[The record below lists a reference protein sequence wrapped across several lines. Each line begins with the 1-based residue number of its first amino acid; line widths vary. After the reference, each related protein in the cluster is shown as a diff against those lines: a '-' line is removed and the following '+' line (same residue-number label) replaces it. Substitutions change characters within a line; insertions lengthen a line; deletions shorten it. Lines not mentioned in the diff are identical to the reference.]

1 MPLSLFSLSFLWWE
15 FCVIAGRDA
24 GGGGQAVTLPP
35 HFLGYRPIL
44 SRLSSSKPASPTDV
58 SSVSLLPCAAA
69 RCTRPLSTELPPPQ
83 YPLSRHVNSFQYTSS
98 FCKTCTVGLHA
109 SYVASVSVL
118 TLWLSDSLSQCVAGC
133 VLTAHNAHFWNK
145 RIIILKKTTYSSRW
159 NCFYLSLNLSP
170 FVPFFFPPGI
180 GYHLFKLAPLYIR
193 SRHVVCNPWRA
204 PYVCN
209 I

>member
-1 MPLSLFSLSFLWWE
+1 MTNASLSLLSLFFMVRIL
-15 FCVIAGRDA
+15 CYCRQGRRR
-24 GGGGQAVTLPP
+24 GGSGGHAAPP
-35 HFLGYRPIL
+35 LF
-44 SRLSSSKPASPTDV
+44 RLSTYFVP
-58 SSVSLLPCAAA
+58 SVFFETGVTHRRFQCLAIAL